1 MIIQLLFIE
10 LPFSSWTLT
19 TIVHILQTQWGLMG
33 RGWVLCPHAHGECQR
48 QPALGLDCFLN
59 EKQLVFRRTP
69 PFPQIWSPRGWN
81 RLLALLL
88 HLYFTAAVSNTN
100 SNYLAISPCSA
111 PGIKHSL
118 CYKDYLLSISRAK
131 LQRDR
136 AWKLRQLRNSLQVT
150 AMVCSLWGQN
160 LNMVL
165 QNLFWTEPCGSTHRF
180 SSQTNGVQISTLLF
194 TSCVT
199 LEKSLNDSLS

>member
-1 MIIQLLFIE
+1 MNFD
-10 LPFSSWTLT
+10 
-19 TIVHILQTQWGLMG
+19 HH
-33 RGWVLCPHAHGECQR
+33 CPHFTESMRFNGKR
-48 QPALGLDCFLN
+48 LSTLPA
-59 EKQLVFRRTP
+59 RTWWVSEAACP
-69 PFPQIWSPRGWN
+69 WPWLFPQWKAIGVPWDTPVSPDLELKGWN

-100 SNYLAISPCSA
+100 SNYVSISPCSA

-118 CYKDYLLSISRAK
+118 YYKDYLLSISRAK
-131 LQRDR
+131 LWRDR